1 MSHLSN
7 QEFLEYYY
15 DEGLSKGMT
24 EDEAV
29 EYAEDMFENWYLNS
43 QHHTH

>member
-7 QEFLEYYY
+7 TEFLEYYY
-15 DEGLSKGMT
+15 EEGLSKGMT
-24 EDEAV
+24 EAQAE
-29 EYAEDMFENWYLNS
+29 EYAEDMFENYYLNA

>member
-7 QEFLEYYY
+7 TEFLEYYY
-15 DEGLSKGMT
+15 EEGLSKGMT

-29 EYAEDMFENWYLNS
+29 EYAEDKFENYYLDLDS
-43 QHHTH
+43 LH